1 MRQIPLAIG
10 HRGTASFDT
19 FEPGDNA
26 AVLDALSAWL
36 DRWSRTRGL
45 EHAPSRA
52 AAPLYLWG
60 PSGCG
65 KTHLLTA
72 LVASVQAAGGRV
84 VWVGGEAAADA
95 GPGMRLRASEAAG
108 TAAGVVF
115 RTADA
120 ADPAPLLARG
130 GADVPA
136 SESAFAWLDEPAC
149 FDPGIDLVVID
160 DCDRLDA
167 ADQRRAFRAF
177 VEAADAGFAVVAAG
191 RAPPV
196 DLPVRE
202 DLRTRLGWGEVHQVL
217 PLSEA
222 ETRAT
227 LRQEADRRGIF
238 LGDEVMAYL
247 LTRFQRDLR
256 SLMALLDRLD
266 TYALSSKRAVTLPLL
281 RRMLDEEDRRP

>member
-1 MRQIPLAIG
+1 MRQLPLAIG
-10 HRGTASFDT
+10 HRGTAT
-19 FEPGDNA
+19 FETFQPGANA
-26 AVLDALSAWL
+26 VVLAALAAWL
-36 DRWSRTRGL
+36 DRWARTSEL
-45 EHAPSRA
+45 EPAAARA

-72 LVASVQAAGGRV
+72 LAACVQAGGGRV
-84 VWVGGEAAADA
+84 AWVGGAAATDA
-95 GPGMRLRASEAAG
+95 LPGSAPRSGEVWPGGAG
-108 TAAGVVF
+108 
-115 RTADA
+115 DPPA
-120 ADPAPLLARG
+120 ADGRSLAP
-130 GADVPA
+130 
-136 SESAFAWLDEPAC
+136 DEPAG
-149 FDPGIDLVVID
+149 FDPGLDLVVID

-167 ADQRRAFRAF
+167 DDQQRAFRAF
-177 VEAADAGFAVVAAG
+177 VEAADAGLAIVAAG

-202 DLRTRLGWGEVHQVL
+202 DLRSRLGWGEVHQVL

-238 LGDEVMAYL
+238 LGDEMMAFL
-247 LTRFQRDLR
+247 LSRFQRDLR

-266 TYALSSKRAVTLPLL
+266 AYALSSKRAVTLPLL
-281 RRMLDEEDRRP
+281 RRMLDEEDSRP

>member
-10 HRGTASFDT
+10 HRGTASFET
-19 FEPGDNA
+19 FEPGDNRV
-26 AVLDALSAWL
+26 VLEALAAWL
-36 DRWSRTRGL
+36 DRWARTRGL

-84 VWVGGEAAADA
+84 DWVGGEAAADA
-95 GPGMRLRASEAAG
+95 GPGMRLR
-108 TAAGVVF
+108 
-115 RTADA
+115 
-120 ADPAPLLARG
+120 PAEGPG
-130 GADVPA
+130 GADTTAPIEVPA
-136 SESAFAWLDEPAC
+136 SESAFALLDEPAS
-149 FDPGIDLVVID
+149 FDPGLDLVVID
-160 DCDRLDA
+160 DSDRLDA
-167 ADQRRAFRAF
+167 AAQRRAFRAF
-177 VEAADAGFAVVAAG
+177 VEAADAGFAIVAAG
-191 RAPPV
+191 RSPPV

-202 DLRTRLGWGEVHQVL
+202 DLRTRLGWGEVHQVM

-266 TYALSSKRAVTLPLL
+266 AYALSSKRAVTLPLL